1 MKKTNKMGDFAKTI
15 SKENVLKSPIQ
26 ENIKGIIKPVEKT
39 FLLSLHENKLTSLK
53 QKALDQKTT
62 VRGLINSAIDEKF
75 FK

>member
-1 MKKTNKMGDFAKTI
+1 MAKTNRMGDFAKAI
-15 SKENVLKSPIQ
+15 SKESVLKSPLQ
-26 ENIKGIIKPVEKT
+26 ENTNGIIKPVEKT
-39 FLLSLHENKLTSLK
+39 FLLSLQEHKLTALK